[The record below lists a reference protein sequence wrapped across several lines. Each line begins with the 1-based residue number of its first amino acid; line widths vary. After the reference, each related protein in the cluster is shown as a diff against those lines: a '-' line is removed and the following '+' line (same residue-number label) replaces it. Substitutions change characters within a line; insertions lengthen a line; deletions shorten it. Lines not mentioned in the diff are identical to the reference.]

1 MSFQVLSSSHSMS
14 YFANLLLIVIVST
27 SHKPSAGGAAN
38 AGNVPQISRHHNG
51 YPILP
56 EIDLELFPLRV
67 ARELLREFFI
77 VAWGQSCSKNKLCF
91 FFLTGLNID
100 YSLPIDCDKSSAV
113 IPWTCLKMPDCSSL
127 FSDCQVLSTFT
138 ILDPLKMAMNDIHLL
153 YIAIIKSQH
162 DHRPPFKFRAN
173 LESSSLYENDD
184 SVSEISELP
193 DPITLPQIIIPDKIL
208 NPTTLP
214 LVIPDFSPPIVEASA
229 SPHPVDRAQTPAASP
244 SLSHVHQLSCAEGSV
259 QVQGSVEAAAQVKP
273 RKDKTKKPGGQ
284 KRKAPK
290 IEATA
295 VPAGKKRKMVGKSV
309 PMVQARGPSA
319 RLVLFLLCN

>member
-27 SHKPSAGGAAN
+27 SHKPSAGGVAN

-193 DPITLPQIIIPDKIL
+193 DPITLP
-208 NPTTLP
+208 